1 MEVIYCTGP
10 SPKFSVRTIMAFH
23 CISIGGIWR
32 IMRPIAEP
40 ISGLDERF
48 ISSASA
54 ARSFH
59 NASVVRITG
68 AGDLRLT
75 GGAPNMERIAAEFVG
90 WSLRLPRL
98 RQRLRHSP
106 AGLMAPVWIPEEAF
120 SMSAHLRLHPVVLTE
135 ADITAAILHGD
146 SNGDLDMERSPW
158 NALVVDIAGGD
169 LLLVIKMHHVM
180 GDGLSGVSTLD
191 VLLSESPGE
200 RPAPPPAPDVRA
212 PANNFELFA
221 AVWRHFCAANPT
233 WAARRTAA
241 LAKPPLVRLR
251 KVAGRN
257 LRLLRPGTES
267 GHEPRWRYGVTSTD
281 LKTARMTAR
290 ALGGSITDLVAAAGA
305 YGVAESLP
313 GRRSKAA
320 TIAVPL
326 SEKPGPDAAMGNR
339 TRIIPVTLLADHDR
353 AGAVM
358 SVRAQISA
366 GVSAGL
372 SASLTAGT
380 WDAMATF
387 LPAGFRPRYFAGQP
401 VSNIMFWTSLD
412 PSERIGILS
421 SNYLDTLNVTVVAAD
436 DVDMDALLG
445 AVRMVLTGAATR
457 SATGTLPDPVPDPGD
472 VWDSMRE
479 AAL

>member
-1 MEVIYCTGP
+1 M
-10 SPKFSVRTIMAFH
+10 SL
-23 CISIGGIWR
+23 
-32 IMRPIAEP
+32 IAEP

-54 ARSFH
+54 ERSFQ
-59 NASVVRITG
+59 NASVVRVTG
-68 AGDLRLT
+68 AGDLRLA
-75 GGAPNMERIAAEFVG
+75 GGAPNMERIAAEFEG

-106 AGLMAPVWIPEEAF
+106 AGLMAPVWIPEEAY
-120 SMSAHLRLHPVVLTE
+120 STSAHLRLHPVVLTE
-135 ADITAAILHGD
+135 ADVTAAILHGD
-146 SNGDLDMERSPW
+146 SNGSLDMERSPW
-158 NALVVDIAGGD
+158 NALVVDLAGGD

-191 VLLSESPGE
+191 VLLTESPGE

-212 PANNFELFA
+212 PANSFELFA
-221 AVWRHFCAANPT
+221 AVWHQFCAAHPT
-233 WAARRTAA
+233 WAARRKAA

-257 LRLLRPGTES
+257 LRLLRSGNES
-267 GHEPRWRYGVTSTD
+267 RHESRWQYGATSTD

-290 ALGGSITDLVAAAGA
+290 ALGGSLTDLVAAAGA
-305 YGVAESLP
+305 YGVVEALP
-313 GRRSKAA
+313 GRRSKAV
-320 TIAVPL
+320 TIAVPV
-326 SEKPGPDAAMGNR
+326 SEKPGPDAEMGNR
-339 TRIIPVTLLADHDR
+339 TRIVPVTLLADQDR
-353 AGAVM
+353 AGVVA
-358 SVRAQISA
+358 SVRAQKSA

-372 SASLTAGT
+372 SARLAYGA

-401 VSNIMFWTSLD
+401 VRNILFWTSLD

-421 SNYLDTLNVTVVAAD
+421 SNYLDILNVTVVAAD
-436 DVDMDALLG
+436 DVDMDALLR
-445 AVRMVLTGAATR
+445 ALRMVLTGAA
-457 SATGTLPDPVPDPGD
+457 SLEASGALPGPGPDPGD

-479 AAL
+479 GAL